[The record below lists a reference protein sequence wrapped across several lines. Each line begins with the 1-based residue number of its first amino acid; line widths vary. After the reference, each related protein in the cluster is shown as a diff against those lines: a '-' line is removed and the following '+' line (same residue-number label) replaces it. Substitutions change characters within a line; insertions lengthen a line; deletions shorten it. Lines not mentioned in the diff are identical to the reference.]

1 MDWWV
6 YYVHMKKMI
15 NKEVKTTN
23 LKQAL
28 QNRVFISSGSKKSC
42 KGHGCSQGWEGDK
55 NSINRDWDGGKT
67 SSRRRRNTP
76 KT

>member
-1 MDWWV
+1 MVILKFVKVIDFFRFICSQLMDWWV

-15 NKEVKTTN
+15 NKKVKTTN

-42 KGHGCSQGWEGDK
+42 KGHGC
-55 NSINRDWDGGKT
+55 R
-67 SSRRRRNTP
+67 
-76 KT
+76 